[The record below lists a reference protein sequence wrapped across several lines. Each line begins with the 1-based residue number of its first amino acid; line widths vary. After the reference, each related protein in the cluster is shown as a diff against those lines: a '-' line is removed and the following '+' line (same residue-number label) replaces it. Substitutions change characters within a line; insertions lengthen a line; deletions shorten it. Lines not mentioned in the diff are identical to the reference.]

1 MHESATKTQFDD
13 PSSSIYM
20 SLVDFMIDELLNYNE
35 AQEVDTQADPSNV
48 YGLPNLSFPVN
59 RAIGHLKILESK
71 SMLDDMKFILNED
84 DCREIYEGGPSITAG
99 SVNNPIELDN
109 ESMGTL
115 DTNAIRYSVA
125 GLERPQNLED
135 DSSISLD
142 IDSFLAI
149 PDSLAVAKWGIKVSE
164 ISVIYYQ
171 T

>member
-13 PSSSIYM
+13 PSSSIYV
-20 SLVDFMIDELLNYNE
+20 SLVDFMIDELLNHYE
-35 AQEVDTQADPSNV
+35 AQEVDTQSDPSNV
-48 YGLPNLSFPVN
+48 YGLPNLSFPVDG
-59 RAIGHLKILESK
+59 AIVHLKILESK

-84 DCREIYEGGPSITAG
+84 DCREIYEGGLSITAG

-109 ESMGTL
+109 QSMGTL
-115 DTNAIRYSVA
+115 DTNAMRYSVA
-125 GLERPQNLED
+125 GLERPQNQEE

>member
-1 MHESATKTQFDD
+1 
-13 PSSSIYM
+13 M
-20 SLVDFMIDELLNYNE
+20 SLVDFMIDELLNHNE
-35 AQEVDTQADPSNV
+35 AQEVDTQPDPSNV

-59 RAIGHLKILESK
+59 CAIGHFKILESK

-84 DCREIYEGGPSITAG
+84 DCLEIYEGGLSITAG
-99 SVNNPIELDN
+99 SVNIPIELDN

-125 GLERPQNLED
+125 DLERPQNVED

-164 ISVIYYQ
+164 ISVIYY
-171 T
+171 

>member
-1 MHESATKTQFDD
+1 M
-13 PSSSIYM
+13 
-20 SLVDFMIDELLNYNE
+20 
-35 AQEVDTQADPSNV
+35 
-48 YGLPNLSFPVN
+48 N
-59 RAIGHLKILESK
+59 RAIVHLKILESK

-125 GLERPQNLED
+125 GLERPQNLEY

-142 IDSFLAI
+142 INSFLAI
-149 PDSLAVAKWGIKVSE
+149 PDSLAVAKWAIKVSG